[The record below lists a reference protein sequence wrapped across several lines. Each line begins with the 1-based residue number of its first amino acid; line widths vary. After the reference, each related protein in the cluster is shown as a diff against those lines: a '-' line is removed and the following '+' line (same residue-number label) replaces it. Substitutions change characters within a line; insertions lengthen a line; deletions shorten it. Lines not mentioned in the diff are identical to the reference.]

1 MANTPITEL
10 DFFAIKEQ
18 LKDYLKNQSRF
29 KDYDYEGSNMSVL
42 LDVLAYNTFQNNFY
56 TNMAI
61 NEMFLDSA
69 QLKSSVV
76 SHAKE
81 LNYIPR
87 SNVSPKATVRITIRD
102 TTETALTILIPKF
115 SRFSSVYQ
123 GQTFNFITD
132 KSYVA
137 YRITPG
143 VFVADNVEIF
153 EGEIL
158 DDFEKDGFI
167 FSEDDDAE
175 SFKCILQNEN
185 VDITSIKV
193 FSDDDTEEYVYR
205 KDIYGIEKDD
215 LVFYIEPYFDEKY
228 AVVFG
233 GNVYGKQP
241 TADTDVKISY
251 RITLGPT
258 ANGANRFSANFRN
271 GITVETI
278 SSASG
283 GALRETLDSI
293 KFFAPKSIQIQ
304 ERAVT
309 SRDYEILLK
318 QRFPEIQAVSVFGGD
333 ELEPPQYGRVAVSI
347 NKQSNQQIS
356 TSFQNEVVRYLS
368 DKTPLTIQPVFVN
381 PEYLYAK
388 IDVDVNYTLKTT
400 GKSQGQLEQNVRN
413 TIKNF
418 TDTNLNNFASIL
430 RHSKLSTAID
440 NTDISIL
447 SNSLVI
453 KPYIEYSP
461 PFRIKQNPKFNF
473 NAELKRPYNRK
484 EGVCPIDYD
493 PAVRSTVFEYQGICV
508 YFRDDGAGN
517 IQIVS
522 EDITNFAVIN
532 PNIGTVDYKTGEV
545 RLTNFI
551 VGAYDGTGIKVIA
564 NVKNLDVTAPKNRV
578 FLLKDTD
585 VAVRLIETK

>member
-18 LKDYLKNQSRF
+18 LKDYLKTQTRF

-81 LNYIPR
+81 LNYTPR

-102 TTETALTILIPKF
+102 ITETALTILIPQF

-137 YRITPG
+137 YRQSPG

-158 DDFEKDGFI
+158 DGFEKDGFI

-175 SFKCILQNEN
+175 SFKCILENEN
-185 VDITSIKV
+185 VDITTIKV
-193 FSDDDTEEYVYR
+193 FSDDDTKEYVFR
-205 KDIYGIEKDD
+205 KDIYGVEKDD
-215 LVFYIEPYFDEKY
+215 FVFYVEPYFDEKY
-228 AVVFG
+228 AVTFG

-278 SSASG
+278 SPASG

-388 IDVDVNYTLKTT
+388 IEVDVNYTLKTT
-400 GKSQGQLEQNVRN
+400 SKSQGQLEQNVRN

-418 TDTNLNNFASIL
+418 TNANLNNFASIL

-447 SNSLVI
+447 SNALVI

-461 PFRIKQNPKFNF
+461 PFRIRQNPKFNF

-493 PAVRSTVFEYQGICV
+493 PAIRSTVFEYQGICV
-508 YFRDDGAGN
+508 YFRDDGTGN

-551 VGAYDGTGIKVIA
+551 VDAYDGSGIKVVA

-585 VAVRLIETK
+585 VAIRLIEIK

>member
-18 LKDYLKNQSRF
+18 LKTYLRNQTKFR
-29 KDYDYEGSNMSVL
+29 DYDFEGSNMSVL

-69 QLKSSVV
+69 QIKSSVV

-81 LNYIPR
+81 LNYLPR
-87 SNVSPKATVRITIRD
+87 SNVSPKATVRVTIRD
-102 TTETALTILIPKF
+102 SAETALTILIPQF

-123 GQTFNFITD
+123 GQTFNFITN

-137 YRITPG
+137 YRMSPG
-143 VFVADNVEIF
+143 VFIADNVEIF

-158 DDFEKDGFI
+158 TDFEKDGFI
-167 FSEDDDAE
+167 FSEEDNAE
-175 SFKCILQNEN
+175 SFRCVLQNEN
-185 VDITSIKV
+185 VDISSIKV
-193 FSDDDTEEYVYR
+193 FSDDDAEEYTFR
-205 KDIYGIEKDD
+205 KDIYGVEKND
-215 LVFYIEPYFDEKY
+215 LVFYIEPYFDDKY

-233 GNVYGKQP
+233 GNVYGNQP

-251 RITLGPT
+251 RITLGPI

-271 GITVETI
+271 NITVETI
-278 SSASG
+278 SAASG
-283 GALRETLDSI
+283 GALRETLESI

-356 TSFQNEVVRYLS
+356 TAFQNDIIRYLS
-368 DKTPLTIQPVFVN
+368 DKTPMTIKPVFVN

-388 IDVDVNYTLKTT
+388 IEVNINYTLKKTS
-400 GKSQGQLEQNVRN
+400 KSQGQLEKNVRN
-413 TIKNF
+413 TIKDF
-418 TDTNLNNFASIL
+418 ADVNLNNFASTL
-430 RHSKLSTAID
+430 RYSRLSTAID
-440 NTDISIL
+440 NTDVSIL
-447 SNSLVI
+447 SNELEI
-453 KPYIEYSP
+453 KPYIEYSTP
-461 PFRIKQNPKFNF
+461 LRTKQNPKFNF

-484 EGVCPIDYD
+484 AGVCPIDYD
-493 PAVRSTVFEYQGICV
+493 PAVRSTMYELNGICV
-508 YFRDDGAGN
+508 YFRDDGIGN

-532 PNIGTVDYKTGEV
+532 PNIGTVDYKKGEV
-545 RLTNFI
+545 RLSNFS
-551 VGAYDGTGIKVIA
+551 VDAYEGTGIKVIA
-564 NVKNLDVTAPKNRV
+564 TLKNLDITAPKNRV
-578 FLLKDTD
+578 FLLKDED
-585 VAVRLIETK
+585 VSITLTESK